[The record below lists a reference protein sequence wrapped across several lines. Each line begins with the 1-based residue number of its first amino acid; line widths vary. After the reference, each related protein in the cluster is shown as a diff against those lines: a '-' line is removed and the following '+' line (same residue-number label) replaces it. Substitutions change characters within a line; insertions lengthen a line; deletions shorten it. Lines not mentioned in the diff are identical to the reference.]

1 MTDAPFWSDNP
12 TLDLAAYRFG
22 SKEAMK
28 RYIECLSDGNMEAAR
43 KHLDRATWYADRA
56 IQLEQQLAG
65 EDENDQERG

>member
-22 SKEAMK
+22 AQEAMK
-28 RYIECLSDGNMEAAR
+28 RHLECLEIGDAPNAQR
-43 KHLDRATWYADRA
+43 HLDRATWLADRA

-65 EDENDQERG
+65 EDEDE